1 MEYRIVAIKPSSQ
14 YIHNKYYPMLI
25 GRECDIL
32 ELMVGTHGWL
42 LVDMLY
48 DPGRPHRFRTTPVLD
63 IQNKDDGTVIFTT
76 ENSVYTL
83 VAKNGEESNT

>member
-1 MEYRIVAIKPSSQ
+1 MEYRIVVIKPKSQ

-25 GRECDIL
+25 GRECDII
-32 ELMVGTHGWL
+32 ELAVGTNGWL
-42 LVDMLY
+42 LVDMPY
-48 DPGRPHRFRTTPVLD
+48 DPERPHRFRTTPVLD

-83 VAKNGEESNT
+83 AVNNGEESND